1 VTLAEAA
8 DQDGEGQDAGE
19 RPRHRRLAWALTGS
33 GHDFVECL
41 ELMRGLGEM
50 DVFLSKAAAEV
61 IFMYTKDRMP
71 FPPEIRLIR
80 DTSASAAPVGRFYHG
95 WYHTLVV
102 APATSNT
109 VAKCVAGISDTLVTN
124 VFAQAG
130 KCRVPIVVYACD
142 TKPVHDTM
150 APDGLVRLWPR
161 RIDLENTERLRCF
174 ELTTV
179 VEDMAG
185 LEAAVAARLAEVG
198 GG

>member
-1 VTLAEAA
+1 LTEPEPT
-8 DQDGEGQDAGE
+8 DWQDTEE
-19 RPRHRRLAWALTGS
+19 PPRRQRLAWALTGS
-33 GHDFVECL
+33 GHDFVECR
-41 ELMRGLGEM
+41 ELMRELGEM
-50 DVFLSKAAAEV
+50 DVFLSRAAGEV
-61 IFMYTKDRMP
+61 IFMYTKDRKP

-80 DTSASAAPVGRFYHG
+80 DTSASAAPVGRFYHR

-130 KCRVPIVVYACD
+130 KCRIPAIIYACD

-150 APDGLVRLWPR
+150 APSGMVRLWPR
-161 RIDLENTERLRCF
+161 RVDLENTERLRGF

-179 VEDMAG
+179 VEDMAS
-185 LEAAVAARLAEVG
+185 LERAVRARLAEVEKEPA
-198 GG
+198 